1 MPLTELVAEPG
12 VAIVQDGPLTC
23 VQVPVPLLGVL
34 PASDVV
40 LLQMVWS
47 APAFALV
54 GLAVRV
60 IET

>member
-12 VAIVQDGPLTC
+12 MAIVQAGPLTC
-23 VQVPVPLLGVL
+23 VQAPVPLLGVV

-54 GLAVRV
+54 MDDARV
-60 IET
+60 TVI